1 MKREMETCSSNS
13 FSHRSIS
20 LPTKTNPILHRVEEC
35 LAVAKG
41 WQAQPH
47 SLTSNGLAHLKDL
60 FFCTGNFLQM
70 AYSQQALR
78 RKEKF
83 VNQLMDD
90 FLRLLD
96 VCGMVKD
103 SVQQMREQQE
113 ALQSM
118 FRRRDQ
124 NLHVGISRYQSTRKR
139 MRKEMIKCQ
148 QMMKTMEVLAFPSDD
163 CKVEAI
169 LRDVKTNTVYVFE
182 LLASIISARNPSW
195 SVFSRLLSS
204 KRQNSPDEENINE
217 IERLDAALFAACG
230 QLNKELAE
238 DSVQSAQRL
247 MENLDRCLR
256 GVEDEL
262 EGVFRCL
269 INARVT
275 LLNIL
280 TCS

>member
-1 MKREMETCSSNS
+1 METCSSNS

-35 LAVAKG
+35 LQAAKG

-47 SLTSNGLAHLKDL
+47 SLTSNGIAQLKDL
-60 FFCTGNFLQM
+60 FFCIGNFLQM
-70 AYSQQALR
+70 AHSQQALR

-83 VNQLMDD
+83 VNHLMDD

-118 FRRRDQ
+118 LRRRDQ
-124 NLHVGISRYQSTRKR
+124 NLDVGISRYQSTRKR
-139 MRKEMIKCQ
+139 MRHNMIKCQ
-148 QMMKTMEVLAFPSDD
+148 QMMKTMGVPACPSDG
-163 CKVEAI
+163 CKAEAI
-169 LRDVKTNTVYVFE
+169 LRDVRTNTLCVFE
-182 LLASIISARNPSW
+182 HLASIIYSHKSSRSA
-195 SVFSRLLSS
+195 FSRLLGS
-204 KRQNSPDEENINE
+204 KKQKSTDEENSNE
-217 IERLDAALFAACG
+217 IEALDQALFAAYG
-230 QLNKELAE
+230 QLNNELAE
-238 DSVQSAQRL
+238 DSVQSAVTL
-247 MENLDRCLR
+247 MKNLGLCLSE
-256 GVEDEL
+256 VEDEL

-280 TCS
+280 TCC